1 MLGFSPISATPLS
14 TLYPYGFQNSASVEE
29 SATGQDSISVS
40 GSAFLVQTVDSAS
53 GSDLIAATFLP
64 LARIAE
70 IASVDATPAVAPSIF
85 NPSLAVSAFGADSIN
100 AYWTTQSD
108 VAEAAAVA
116 DAARGIFLPLTA
128 IAETASGADS
138 FSTAFFPL
146 AQVSEAAAGSDA
158 VLVLPSTFGA
168 AIAENA
174 AGLDAIR
181 ASGVFFVGVSESS
194 LVSDLFAAA
203 FLWNLIDDAE
213 NADWGQID
221 TAQTAS
227 WNQVDS
233 AQETQWQNINNAQS
247 SGWTNVDD
255 SQTPG
260 WQNISTLKGN

>member
-29 SATGQDSISVS
+29 SATGQDSTSVS
-40 GSAFLVQTVDSAS
+40 ASALLVSAIESAS
-53 GSDLIAATFLP
+53 GSDVVATTFLP
-64 LARIAE
+64 LARVSE
-70 IASVDATPAVAPSIF
+70 IAYIDAAPAVTPSIF
-85 NPSLAVSAFGADSIN
+85 NPSVAVAALGTDSIN
-100 AYWTTQSD
+100 AYWTTRSD

-116 DAARGIFLPLTA
+116 DSMRGIFLPLTT
-128 IAETASGADS
+128 IAETATGADS
-138 FSTAFFPL
+138 VSTAFFPL
-146 AQVSEAAAGSDA
+146 AQISESAAGVDA
-158 VLVLPSTFGA
+158 VLVLPSTFGP
-168 AIAENA
+168 AIAETA
-174 AGLDAIR
+174 TAQDAIL
-181 ASGVFFVGVSESS
+181 ASGEFFVGVSESS

-213 NADWGQID
+213 NADWGQIN

-233 AQETQWQNINNAQS
+233 AQTAQWQTINNAQS